1 LTSVSLSEISGS
13 GPVVVK
19 DPYALGSDLGLVH
32 AVRIFEFRYRK
43 DHFDAAN
50 NDILEIKIS
59 LWTYSFVVVMVRFN
73 VGAWTQD
80 GLCSSTR
87 RESDVV

>member
-1 LTSVSLSEISGS
+1 MASASLPSVSLSEISGWPS
-13 GPVVVK
+13 CCK
-19 DPYALGSDLGLVH
+19 ESYALGSDLGLVH

-59 LWTYSFVVVMVRFN
+59 LWTYSFVVVMVRF
-73 VGAWTQD
+73 Q
-80 GLCSSTR
+80 CR
-87 RESDVV
+87 RVDAGRIV